1 MGGGRAGNNKKDP
14 LPPLPPARE
23 VGRGLGPRHV
33 PRAPSAAVA
42 ALPGCTKG
50 CRLGPP
56 DASALALDS
65 LMAAPRAGRGH
76 RRPAPAAAA
85 AAAPGGGRPVTAPSQ
100 SAPRRCGGVGGHGV
114 RTADT
119 AAARAHARTHPPA
132 PSGAA
137 RAPRPAPRVHTW
149 TEPPRPEP
157 ESGRHRD
164 TVTRRPTGGVPV
176 RTHTGEPSTCTRTLT
191 RMTLRLASEVPRR
204 GTRLDAHTL
213 VSGQRLRDPLRGK
226 LRRTFR

>member
-65 LMAAPRAGRGH
+65 LMAAPRAPRGH

-85 AAAPGGGRPVTAPSQ
+85 AASRPRLALPRGAGIPGSGADVTEAGAGLRGRSSHARRALDHPASRDARMRAAAGCRSPESPGLRPEKGRPLKLKKKKKK
-100 SAPRRCGGVGGHGV
+100 HNKNN
-114 RTADT
+114 
-119 AAARAHARTHPPA
+119 H
-132 PSGAA
+132 
-137 RAPRPAPRVHTW
+137 
-149 TEPPRPEP
+149 
-157 ESGRHRD
+157 
-164 TVTRRPTGGVPV
+164 
-176 RTHTGEPSTCTRTLT
+176 
-191 RMTLRLASEVPRR
+191 
-204 GTRLDAHTL
+204 DAN
-213 VSGQRLRDPLRGK
+213 QC
-226 LRRTFR
+226 F

>member
-1 MGGGRAGNNKKDP
+1 MTGRAGAGAAHPRARPRRPARRRAPWLARTPGGRAHT
-14 LPPLPPARE
+14 PA
-23 VGRGLGPRHV
+23 H
-33 PRAPSAAVA
+33 
-42 ALPGCTKG
+42 T
-50 CRLGPP
+50 
-56 DASALALDS
+56 
-65 LMAAPRAGRGH
+65 
-76 RRPAPAAAA
+76 PA
-85 AAAPGGGRPVTAPSQ
+85 
-100 SAPRRCGGVGGHGV
+100 H
-114 RTADT
+114 
-119 AAARAHARTHPPA
+119 RAHAGTRARRRRRRRPGRGPARHGAEPISTEAVRRGGGTRSPHGGHQARGHGRCTCARSHSPARTFGG
-132 PSGAA
+132 GA
-137 RAPRPAPRVHTW
+137 RPAPRVHTW

>member
-65 LMAAPRAGRGH
+65 LMAAPRAPRGH

-85 AAAPGGGRPVTAPSQ
+85 AASRP
-100 SAPRRCGGVGGHGV
+100 
-114 RTADT
+114 
-119 AAARAHARTHPPA
+119 
-132 PSGAA
+132 
-137 RAPRPAPRVHTW
+137 
-149 TEPPRPEP
+149 
-157 ESGRHRD
+157 
-164 TVTRRPTGGVPV
+164 
-176 RTHTGEPSTCTRTLT
+176 
-191 RMTLRLASEVPRR
+191 RLASPRGAGIPGSGADVTEAGAGLRGRSSHARRALDHPGEPGCEDASRCGMQIPRVPR
-204 GTRLDAHTL
+204 
-213 VSGQRLRDPLRGK
+213 LRPEKGRPLK
-226 LRRTFR
+226 FKKKKKA